1 MVETLAFI
9 VFKEVFKLSV
19 FDVRTGTDS
28 LRFKL
33 VVVGWDYWWFSL
45 SKTCNLG
52 ILHFRRIIEAG

>member
-1 MVETLAFI
+1 MESIGF

-19 FDVRTGTDS
+19 LDVRTGSDG

-33 VVVGWDYWWFSL
+33 GVVGRDNWWFSL

-52 ILHFRRIIEAG
+52 ILHFRRIVKTS